1 MPIDGIDVALIR
13 RSLKELSVQSE
24 QLRRH
29 L

>member
-1 MPIDGIDVALIR
+1 MPIDGVDVSAVR
-13 RSLKELSVQSE
+13 RSLKELSEQTE

>member
-1 MPIDGIDVALIR
+1 MPIDGVDVAAIR
-13 RSLKELSVQSE
+13 RSLKELSTQVE